1 MVRGQSD
8 VADASSGSIAG
19 ILRRRELLFWLACI
33 LIANQLYFPPID
45 PSVTAPSDAQ
55 GGLTLFRAV
64 FSRSIFYYLGWYAVL
79 SLLMASDAWH
89 PATARDIAVTL
100 SAALLNF
107 IPTSSSSWL
116 ATTAVA
122 LFLLVRGRQDAYL
135 SAAAAVLLAL
145 SFNGFWGPKLFD
157 VFAYYIVHVDAALVG
172 AALAATQPGMEW
184 NGTIVGQPGG
194 HSLLIFGP
202 CSSFHNISLGLLCWV
217 SITKLVRTS
226 WTRADLAVALSICAI
241 IVLLNASRLYLMAL
255 GPGYYVY
262 WHGGPGE
269 QLVAWAMTVLVLL
282 ISLWGAA
289 RLGTSK

>member
-1 MVRGQSD
+1 VARGQSD
-8 VADASSGSIAG
+8 AADASSGSLAG

-33 LIANQLYFPPID
+33 LFANQLFSPPID
-45 PSVTAPSDAQ
+45 PSIAAPSDAQ

-79 SLLMASDAWH
+79 SLLIASDARH
-89 PATARDIAVTL
+89 PATARDIAVTV

-107 IPTSSSSWL
+107 IPASSSNWL

-122 LFLLVRGRQDAYL
+122 LFLVVRGHRDANL
-135 SAAAAVLLAL
+135 SAASAVLLAL

-172 AALAATQPGMEW
+172 AALAATQPAMEW
-184 NGTIVGQPGG
+184 TGTIIGQPGG

-202 CSSFHNISLGLLCWV
+202 CSSFHNISLGLLCWI

-226 WTRADLAVALSICAI
+226 WARADLAVAVGVCAI
-241 IVLLNASRLYLMAL
+241 VVLLNASRLYLMAL
-255 GPGYYVY
+255 GHDYYVF

-269 QLVAWAMTVLVLL
+269 QFVAWVMTVLVLL
-282 ISLWGAA
+282 ISLWGAV
-289 RLGTSK
+289 RLGTR